1 MDLKNGNIRF
11 STQDP
16 SSNILMRE
24 GDRNPNSEH
33 RAHAPKTKQTLIIRT
48 RNRFVHQRSVKSTV
62 FCDHFEKFC
71 IADMSK
77 VMSLLFVG
85 FTDQRIKNNI
95 IHYTVTTHRFYSLKT
110 PTGFFSVSW
119 FSMGVVTIKRQE
131 IAVNLFK

>member
-11 STQDP
+11 SSQDP
-16 SSNILMRE
+16 SSNIPMRE

-48 RNRFVHQRSVKSTV
+48 RNRSVHQRCVNSTV
-62 FCDHFEKFC
+62 FRDHFKKFC

-77 VMSLLFVG
+77 VMSLLFSG

-95 IHYTVTTHRFYSLKT
+95 VHYAVTTKRFLLTQY
-110 PTGFFSVSW
+110 PHW
-119 FSMGVVTIKRQE
+119 FLSRFMVLNGSCYDQTARDRSEFI
-131 IAVNLFK
+131 